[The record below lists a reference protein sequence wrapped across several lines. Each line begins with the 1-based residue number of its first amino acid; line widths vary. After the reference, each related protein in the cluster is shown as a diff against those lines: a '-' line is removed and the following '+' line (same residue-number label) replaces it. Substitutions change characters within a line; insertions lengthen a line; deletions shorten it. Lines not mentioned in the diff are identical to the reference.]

1 MRNPCLP
8 KPRQG
13 EVVFSSSE
21 TPRVTHVLVTALG
34 RRVEKVLQSYQ
45 GGTIHSW
52 HLGWLHPAAQVGI
65 KHPLR
70 NLHDRKSLEFI
81 AHALQNGTAASAR
94 LATNQ
99 HS

>member
-45 GGTIHSW
+45 GW
-52 HLGWLHPAAQVGI
+52 HN
-65 KHPLR
+65 PLV
-70 NLHDRKSLEFI
+70 
-81 AHALQNGTAASAR
+81 ASR
-94 LATNQ
+94 LASSGRTSWNQ
-99 HS
+99 TSTPESP